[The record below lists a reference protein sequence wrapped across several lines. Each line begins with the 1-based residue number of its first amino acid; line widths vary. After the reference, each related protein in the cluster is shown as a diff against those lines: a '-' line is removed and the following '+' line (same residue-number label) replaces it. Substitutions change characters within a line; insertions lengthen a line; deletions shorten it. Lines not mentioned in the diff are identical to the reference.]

1 MDSSIRCI
9 DNIIEPNQ
17 SISCSIVQP
26 HQNKPKVRHI
36 AKVTMALKPL
46 SIFVVFFIF
55 LVISDVPE
63 IEAQDSQCLREYGG
77 DVGFSFCAPRIL
89 PTFCYTRCRENKGAK
104 GGRCRWGPGTN
115 VRCLCDYCNDKP

>member
-1 MDSSIRCI
+1 
-9 DNIIEPNQ
+9 
-17 SISCSIVQP
+17 
-26 HQNKPKVRHI
+26 
-36 AKVTMALKPL
+36 MALKPL